1 MYFRLPTIESQYEEN
16 IMVDVSDMPATQV
29 PITGVFEKIVDAAK
43 YSVCEV
49 DGVQMSSYR
58 FMEDMANNPDKYT
71 AEWKQSLLVAGIG
84 GVGSTVAL
92 PAIIIA
98 SGPLAPITLVGAM
111 IAAPFFGGNRAC
123 TIVIANGLMGN
134 LKKSEIY
141 QDCGVQTGRPV
152 YSETDPESGVVQ
164 STNADV
170 IPGINVDMPEFPMAG
185 IGMYRFEKDRS
196 LVIGFY
202 GTGGAISF
210 TNDDPK
216 YNQKKIAVAWLV
228 PETGKPAFAV
238 TGDLSKYQSLKAF
251 YDKTAG
257 ARDST
262 QNRDLNGGR
271 PSVYGSMSF
280 RRYPDEQNV
289 NDLVLTVFVRQ

>member
-1 MYFRLPTIESQYEEN
+1 MADI
-16 IMVDVSDMPATQV
+16 SDMPATQV
-29 PITGVFEKIVDAAK
+29 PVTGVFEKFADAAK
-43 YSVCEV
+43 NFVCVV
-49 DGVQMSSYR
+49 DGVEMSSYR
-58 FMEDMANNPDKYT
+58 FMEDMANNPEKYT
-71 AEWKQSLLVAGIG
+71 AEWKQALLVAGIG
-84 GVGSTVAL
+84 AAANSAGFLAL
-92 PAIIIA
+92 LAG
-98 SGPLAPITLVGAM
+98 SGPLAPLTLIGSM

-123 TIVIANGLMGN
+123 TIIIANGLMGN

-170 IPGINVDMPEFPMAG
+170 VPGVNADIPEFPMAG
-185 IGMYRFEKDRS
+185 VGMYRFEKDRS

-210 TNDDPK
+210 TTDDPM
-216 YNQKKIAVAWLV
+216 YSNKKIAVAWLV

-238 TGDLSKYQSLKAF
+238 TGDLSTYQSLQAF

-257 ARDST
+257 KRESS
-262 QNRDLNGGR
+262 NRDLTDGR
-271 PSVYGSMSF
+271 PGVYASMAF
-280 RRYPDEQNV
+280 RRYPDEQNI

>member
-1 MYFRLPTIESQYEEN
+1 MADI
-16 IMVDVSDMPATQV
+16 SDMPATQV
-29 PITGVFEKIVDAAK
+29 PITGVFEKFVDAAK

-58 FMEDMANNPDKYT
+58 FMEDMASNPDKYT
-71 AEWKQSLLVAGIG
+71 AEWKQALLVAGIG
-84 GVGSTVAL
+84 TVGGTVGLGAV
-92 PAIIIA
+92 IA
-98 SGPLAPITLVGAM
+98 ATGPFAPITLIGSM

-134 LKKSEIY
+134 LTKSEIY
-141 QDCGVQTGRPV
+141 QDCGIQTGKTV
-152 YSETDPESGVVQ
+152 YSETDPETGVVQ
-164 STNADV
+164 SRKADV
-170 IPGINVDMPEFPMAG
+170 IPGVNADVPEFPMAG
-185 IGMYRFEKDRS
+185 VGMYRFEKDRS
-196 LVIGFY
+196 LLIGFY

-210 TNDDPK
+210 STDDPK
-216 YNQKKIAVAWLV
+216 YSSKKIAIAWLV

-238 TGDLSKYQSLKAF
+238 TGDLSKYQSLQAF

-257 ARDST
+257 ARTSD
-262 QNRDLNGGR
+262 NRSFISGA

-289 NDLVLTVFVRQ
+289 NDLVLTVFVKQ

>member
-1 MYFRLPTIESQYEEN
+1 
-16 IMVDVSDMPATQV
+16 MVDVSDMPATQV
-29 PITGVFEKIVDAAK
+29 PITGVFEKFVDAAK

-49 DGVQMSSYR
+49 EGKQMSSYR
-58 FMEDMANNPDKYT
+58 FMEDMASDPEKYT
-71 AEWKQSLLVAGIG
+71 AEWKQALLVGGIG

-98 SGPLAPITLVGAM
+98 SGPFAPLTLIGAM

-134 LKKSEIY
+134 LKKSEMY
-141 QDCGVQTGRPV
+141 EDCGVQTGRPV

-164 STNADV
+164 STKADV
-170 IPGINVDMPEFPMAG
+170 IPGVSIDIPEFPMG
-185 IGMYRFEKDRS
+185 GVGMYRFEKDRS
-196 LVIGFY
+196 LLIGFY

-210 TNDDPK
+210 TTDDPK

-238 TGDLSKYQSLKAF
+238 TGDLSQYQSLQAF

-257 ARDST
+257 KREST
-262 QNRDLNGGR
+262 NRDLTSGR
-271 PSVYGSMSF
+271 PSVYASMSF
-280 RRYPDEQNV
+280 RRYPDEQNI

>member
-1 MYFRLPTIESQYEEN
+1 MADI
-16 IMVDVSDMPATQV
+16 SDMPATQV

-71 AEWKQSLLVAGIG
+71 AEWKQALMVGGMGAVGATVGGAAVMLAGG
-84 GVGSTVAL
+84 
-92 PAIIIA
+92 
-98 SGPLAPITLVGAM
+98 PITLIAGM

-123 TIVIANGLMGN
+123 TLVIANGLMGN
-134 LKKSEIY
+134 LTKSEIY
-141 QDCGVQTGRPV
+141 QDCGIQTGKTV
-152 YSETDPESGVVQ
+152 YSETDPETGVVQ
-164 STNADV
+164 SRKADV
-170 IPGINVDMPEFPMAG
+170 IPGVNIDMPEFPMAG

-196 LVIGFY
+196 LLIGFY

-210 TNDDPK
+210 TTDDPK
-216 YNQKKIAVAWLV
+216 YNQMKIAVAWLV
-228 PETGKPAFAV
+228 PETGRPAFAV

-257 ARDST
+257 NRDST
-262 QNRDLNGGR
+262 NRDLTSGR
-271 PSVYGSMSF
+271 PSVYASMVF
-280 RRYPDEQNV
+280 RRYPEEQNV